1 MDLLSGTVSKIEKS
15 SSRNIMMVIND
26 QKVTLLYRRR
36 IEVTEG
42 DEVTLAGKQV
52 EDAFKADACFNTT
65 TGWSTRYPCVDLFF
79 YLLFLLLGIS
89 IVLALIKPT
98 SLIPLPILMLGII
111 SWYFLRMKRLH
122 LAQNLT
128 KPIAVQ

>member
-1 MDLLSGTVSKIEKS
+1 
-15 SSRNIMMVIND
+15 MVIND
-26 QKVTLLYRRR
+26 QKVTLRYRHR

-52 EDAFKADACFNTT
+52 DETFKADACFNTT